1 MRAVLLTLLL
11 ILLPGLGHAQ
21 QSATTHELAGFS
33 TSTFDGG
40 QGVFTYTLACQ
51 SDFGSTARMC
61 DSVEV
66 LRTTNV
72 PSGLTGDAWVRPHF
86 SPFGSGSSTGRAL
99 DASGRA
105 DTPLDLSC
113 DGWLGPTR
121 DPGASGFKIDA
132 TGSFDTAPCGDT
144 LAVACCVPIPDT
156 SVAAVPFLLPWV
168 RGLFVGVLL
177 LAAGAGLLARRV
189 ALLDNGVRK
198 LRG

>member
-33 TSTFDGG
+33 SSTLTGD
-40 QGVFTYTLACQ
+40 QGVFSFTLACQ

-72 PSGLTGDAWVRPHF
+72 PSGLTGDAWVQPAF
-86 SPFGSGSSTGRAL
+86 VSITESSGYIYAL
-99 DASGRA
+99 DASGTTGQGA
-105 DTPLDLSC
+105 DLTCGSWRGGGNGLTVS
-113 DGWLGPTR
+113 
-121 DPGASGFKIDA
+121 A
-132 TGSFDTAPCGDT
+132 TGGFYNLVCNTAR
-144 LAVACCVPIPDT
+144 AVACCVPIPDT
-156 SVAAVPFLLPWV
+156 SMAAVPFLLPWV

>member
-61 DSVEV
+61 DSLEV
-66 LRTTNV
+66 IRTTNV
-72 PSGLTGDAWVRPHF
+72 PSGLGGVAWVRPHF
-86 SPFGSGSSTGRAL
+86 VSITESSGYRYALDVSGMTDGGTRLTCNGWAYSTGSVGLVVGGLGGFFSNQACQ
-99 DASGRA
+99 
-105 DTPLDLSC
+105 DLN
-113 DGWLGPTR
+113 P
-121 DPGASGFKIDA
+121 
-132 TGSFDTAPCGDT
+132 
-144 LAVACCVPIPDT
+144 VACCVPIPDT

>member
-86 SPFGSGSSTGRAL
+86 SPFSINGTSEVRMAL
-99 DASGRA
+99 DASGKRG
-105 DTPLDLSC
+105 DPEQLSC
-113 DGWLGPTR
+113 DGWQ
-121 DPGASGFKIDA
+121 PGGSSGLKVDA
-132 TGSFDTAPCGDT
+132 TGRFALHSCGNT